1 METLQ
6 WDYPPLPAPCPP
18 EPPNFFRIYRL
29 VILTGFSGIEIRTFS
44 ARTTYLII
52 TNGGRSWL
60 PCSPPVWSLLH
71 PLHPSCPP
79 CLCPPSSSTILN
91 TKCPTYSKL
100 ANSYSNLSNSYSM
113 LTNFYSKMGNF
124 YSILATV
131 SQIKSSQSSLWF
143 TLMSIVQIECVF
155 KRIKTG
161 F

>member
-6 WDYPPLPAPCPP
+6 WDYPPLPAPCPH
-18 EPPNFFRIYRL
+18 EPPKIFLEYADRWFWQI
-29 VILTGFSGIEIRTFS
+29 S

-71 PLHPSCPP
+71 PLHPS
-79 CLCPPSSSTILN
+79 CPPSSSTILN

-143 TLMSIVQIECVF
+143 TFMSIVQIECVF